1 MRPDDNY
8 NTLQRIKEWNA
19 TRLDLFKISEPNRR
33 NEFHGVVRF
42 FFQGDDSKY
51 QAKCLR
57 ISNTTTACQLVN
69 TLVEKFYPD
78 LKMLTAGRF
87 ALYEYHTSSGE
98 RRLGANEA
106 PLLVQLNYA
115 YDNNEV
121 RFILRDESKPL
132 PTARQH
138 QALENQPGALQ
149 NGTARYRSSQKL
161 VDSAEDSAKSDRGF
175 ARRWSSGSRKKK
187 KRKEGQEEQNGTDL
201 TPVPDSSF
209 TRTLSNPDEVLRR
222 RRQQRMQNRLQSGTP
237 GEERV
242 DIVKIYGDS
251 INPEVPFVTIS
262 LTIDDTADKV
272 VAMALEKYGLIKQ
285 VNPKDFCLVQMN
297 IAPRGERLPPDVE
310 REQTLHNQDSLVGI
324 RLLLRRQREDVSC
337 IFQLRHRR
345 ATGKDGRKPPAPAP
359 VHPRAPPSAFKHG
372 SRTRSSGPGASE
384 STDTESVPYLI
395 EVQSSTDHSSRP
407 DGMVISL
414 AGLFDRTYPAPIQ
427 LGTIEKM
434 VGPPP
439 NILVDKNLHPDI
451 RPVHCTF
458 SAVLASTSGSKWSI
472 PKSGQPGDF
481 DAVTSYSLLITP
493 SLDGFA
499 RPPGP
504 AQVRVNGQR
513 ITGPMLVPSDG
524 FIQLGKTMFLKFV
537 YLETDTGRV
546 EEPAKVNVTLPRIAN
561 GAPGAYSMKATTM
574 KPLEGHSTPGTRTS
588 QTEKTNEHDSHVR
601 LRKTSV
607 SAAGELPLTI
617 ELQDLDR
624 IDREDFLEHYTQI
637 VDEILNGVGS
647 DLHTLTHRTKDENRP
662 ALFSLSPAYA
672 LYLVYRACEKHMESS
687 PDLVLAEKEHN
698 VSYITNYIATRM
710 YESLPSTTRG
720 PADHMGLIQPFVYW
734 LANSS
739 ELLQF
744 FKNDVNLCSPSDKS
758 QPTRSRSPIHACR
771 QALHLLADAV
781 DHCFYELRT
790 CVTSILQPMFHCLTY
805 PGDSDLQ
812 EDLRL
817 DDRPINP
824 QQISGHPRDPIK
836 LQTLMQFLSWL
847 MHLLRRTRV
856 NASLTIQLF
865 AQLFHTLNAYIFN
878 HALINTEARPRHTR
892 DEQNIWLTRLGAIR
906 LVRRLERIKHWAQR
920 FGLERAAECR
930 LQRCVQ
936 ACQLIQADRS
946 NLDDFYQFCMGLLS
960 LNSIQL
966 EWLLAHLGDPPP
978 VPDDWI
984 DLIVT
989 GGKEVNDR
997 AILDEMDHYLRAS
1010 QQDLSIPELQLSEIK
1025 DLPLPLLLPPDGYA
1039 SDAVL
1044 TGTPSGLSEF
1054 LRPLVSKGL
1063 IFVRRNPAGT
1073 GQSDS
1078 RPWIRCLRLSKV
1090 EDIEAQSTDE
1100 VKRKLEVPPPTSRSA
1115 SHIPSSPH
1123 GESGDNGSD
1132 LSDTDSEDSLPTN
1145 RRLKQRQYQPKTVNS
1160 RKSTLLGQTTRQHR
1174 SLPDLTNSDFGGLA
1188 KEANVPVRSIT
1199 RFYLRKHNNSLG
1211 LSIVA
1216 AKAEGDTQYG
1226 IYVKDIVPGGAA
1238 DRDGRLDMGD
1248 QILAIGSA
1256 NLVGCAQSDAV
1267 ATLAKQSQSEEGVLL
1282 TVAQGAAK
1290 FHGILELIRPPG
1302 SERPS
1307 PIADETVSPAVK
1319 PRHSTKPLTTPSDAP
1334 PPHAGP
1340 HKVGAT
1346 VHPPS
1351 TRMGLKPV
1359 DDQERMPSGA
1369 SKQSP
1374 IGRMAGRERPKQF
1387 GALSRSTPTLNLA
1400 EISDKDSEASFQE
1413 SGTGDFTSSEA
1424 QETRRLTTRRS
1435 EPKGSVDSG
1444 KSSTWVRSMQ
1454 REEPD
1459 KVDSNRRNQKPV
1471 KPEEH
1476 SRSPS
1481 PGSDIVRESLVAPKH
1496 RKHGHSNVRQRKAT
1510 EPSTQRPKSGVA
1522 LHTARSQPDMSHVPS
1537 KQPTVRRSSL
1547 AAEPAELYNNAPQA
1561 DSCSDVFSSLESVSS
1576 PQTPCSLQDSAELEK
1591 ERMAPSDMDPRPNL
1605 THSGRREERVRH
1617 PPPPSAS
1624 SQKAKPPLSRAIPR
1638 GRTSARHLSE
1648 SELTSTRKQ
1657 ESSEPHRPLS
1667 STQNRSNQSYLKET
1681 DVDFSD
1687 LSEEAELP
1695 GQPDSQNVRRDS
1707 RSSLKSDDSRYGR
1720 QADQES
1726 DAHYRSGTPATS
1738 GSMTPTSVDTV
1749 VSKPA
1754 PPKSAPDAREDTVP
1768 KRLHDGTGVQLK
1780 EPAGNTFNQRE
1791 TLKSTVAD
1799 VSHPQPSSGGTQTPL
1814 DDTISES
1821 LRPPTHAIVS
1831 GPRYTDD
1838 QPPSYLPA
1846 LIPDVPVLHRD
1857 PQRGRSKRDLD
1868 ENGSFSVQQPI
1879 ISKKPATD
1887 SLVHAEFVEATPQS
1901 ELRPPSVHPSSL
1913 ESQVRKSQSVEQD
1926 VERRPQNLTRYT
1938 KPSSL
1943 QPRDFSGTG
1952 SRPIGVTSPPPTP
1965 TAECPQYHPP
1975 DRLEPVDWTGHQQS
1989 QGSAISTQF
1998 ADRYERTSRAPQV
2011 APKPQVSAPSTLH
2024 SQRPPYTPK
2033 PPQPS
2038 SISQPSIQ
2046 STIQN
2051 VKPST
2056 SSSLV
2061 PAQTHLPQLGAAQRV
2076 AQLEAEIAAMEA
2088 SQAYSKS
2095 GEISPTLDRLRVELQ
2110 FQRRLAERESL
2121 RRNPVSM
2128 DDRGLHHVT
2137 TSTIRETSQSV
2148 PSKTA
2153 VDGGLRDTHIVWEEK
2168 RIQAERDL
2176 EASQRRRLAELEEE
2190 HRAMLAR
2197 QEQRARERAEWFGKN
2212 QGLSDVRQPNGTEAV
2227 VRQRSQSIGSGS
2239 HSPERASYPSATD
2252 IHTRYGR
2259 PCFDVNQ
2266 RQSQFGHTTPQYPV
2280 QSRTGPQ
2287 VVETELS
2294 RAALTTPTGGDSLR
2308 MKKSVSFDKNLET
2321 ITVYSPPT
2329 TPQESF
2335 AENAPTTSSRSF
2347 LMDSSASYTGPPHD
2361 RSATAKGHY
2370 PGNYAKPSPIPVD
2383 HSARQTSISPNPIP
2397 NAELLP
2403 FKEKMR
2409 LFAQQIGEDLPRE
2422 RSKLSSR
2429 QKELL
2434 MINTT
2439 DIPRSSPNYTRP

>member
-2239 HSPERASYPSATD
+2239 HSPER
-2252 IHTRYGR
+2252 
-2259 PCFDVNQ
+2259 
-2266 RQSQFGHTTPQYPV
+2266 
-2280 QSRTGPQ
+2280 
-2287 VVETELS
+2287 
-2294 RAALTTPTGGDSLR
+2294 
-2308 MKKSVSFDKNLET
+2308 
-2321 ITVYSPPT
+2321 
-2329 TPQESF
+2329 
-2335 AENAPTTSSRSF
+2335 
-2347 LMDSSASYTGPPHD
+2347 GPPHD